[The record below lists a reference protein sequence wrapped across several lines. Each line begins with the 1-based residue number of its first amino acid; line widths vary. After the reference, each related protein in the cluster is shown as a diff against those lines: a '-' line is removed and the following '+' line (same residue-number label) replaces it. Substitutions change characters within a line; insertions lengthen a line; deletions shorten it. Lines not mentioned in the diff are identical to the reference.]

1 MFGTKWPSMISM
13 WSQSAPASWMMREHS
28 EKSLPKS
35 EARIEGA
42 IIGLGAILREFFLR
56 IWISSNWVRLF
67 NRGSCRW
74 WVGGVLFSLKESSGW
89 ACYPVDMTS
98 GNDISR

>member
-1 MFGTKWPSMISM
+1 MVMFGTKWPSIISM

-42 IIGLGAILREFFLR
+42 MIGLGAILSIIFF
-56 IWISSNWVRLF
+56 WIIF
-67 NRGSCRW
+67 
-74 WVGGVLFSLKESSGW
+74 FSIL
-89 ACYPVDMTS
+89 DTDRR
-98 GNDISR
+98 NN